1 MIEPKHSWKPRTWDL
16 MLKTINCA
24 LTTIPDVWPPR
35 CHLQVRAVAVC
46 SPHGKAKVLFANV
59 WWPLQHLRVASKS
72 ITVNVP
78 LNANWVFGSK
88 ITWFIPRSRSGV
100 ISVFNHR
107 CKMNISDSLFI
118 AHFWPFKVP
127 VPEPLPFSAPWM
139 LNEFQLK
146 VLSSTSRLLKK
157 KKKKNGRKETWKV
170 CLPNYQD

>member
-1 MIEPKHSWKPRTWDL
+1 M
-16 MLKTINCA
+16 
-24 LTTIPDVWPPR
+24 WPPC

-59 WWPLQHLRVASKS
+59 WWPLRHLRVASKS
-72 ITVNVP
+72 ITANVP

-100 ISVFNHR
+100 ISVFNHQR
-107 CKMNISDSLFI
+107 KMNISDSLFI

-146 VLSSTSRLLKK
+146 VLQVHIQAIKEKEEEEKWEKRNLKSMSPQ
-157 KKKKNGRKETWKV
+157 
-170 CLPNYQD
+170 LPGLVADTASLFFLPLGKCWQIC